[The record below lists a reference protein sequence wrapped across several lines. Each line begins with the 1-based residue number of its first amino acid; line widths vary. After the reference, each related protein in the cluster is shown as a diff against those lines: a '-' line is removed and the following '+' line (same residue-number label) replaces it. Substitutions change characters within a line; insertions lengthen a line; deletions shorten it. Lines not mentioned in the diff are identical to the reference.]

1 MRGARGVHVALSALM
16 LTVALTR
23 TASAQGSDH
32 RPDHPRTGMEF
43 FAELKD
49 SWALQAPFDVGE
61 GGRIG
66 CVVVE
71 APLPDTRRTSSSVA
85 I

>member
-1 MRGARGVHVALSALM
+1 MRARARGGRRFVSAH
-16 LTVALTR
+16 ADG
-23 TASAQGSDH
+23 GSDPH
-32 RPDHPRTGMEF
+32 SVSAE
-43 FAELKD
+43 ELKD
-49 SWALQAPFDVGE
+49 SWALHAPFDVGE

-71 APLPDTRRTSSSVA
+71 APIPDTRRTSSSVA

>member
-1 MRGARGVHVALSALM
+1 MRGARGVLVALSALM

-23 TASAQGSDH
+23 TASAQRQRS
-32 RPDHPRTGMEF
+32 RPIIHEQGREF